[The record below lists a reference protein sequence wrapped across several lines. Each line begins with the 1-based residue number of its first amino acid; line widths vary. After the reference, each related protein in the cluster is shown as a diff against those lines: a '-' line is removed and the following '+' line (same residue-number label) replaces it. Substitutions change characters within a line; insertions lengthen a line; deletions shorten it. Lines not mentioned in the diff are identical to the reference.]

1 MMSRIGVSVIEIVL
15 ADEPNPS
22 VELRVARRPRRLPS
36 ADFLIDGVQVRVR
49 DINTEGANSETR
61 LPKIDPAIPGRLGII
76 PGH

>member
-15 ADEPNPS
+15 YEEPNPS

-36 ADFLIDGVQVRVR
+36 ADFLIDDVRVCVR
-49 DINTEGANSETR
+49 ELNSEDAGRVTR

-76 PGH
+76 PR